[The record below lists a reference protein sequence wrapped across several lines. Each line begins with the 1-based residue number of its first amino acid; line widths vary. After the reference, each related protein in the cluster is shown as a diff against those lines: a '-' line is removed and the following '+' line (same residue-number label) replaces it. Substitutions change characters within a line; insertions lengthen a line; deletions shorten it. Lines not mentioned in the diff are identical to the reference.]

1 MNFWLAEWRHKYEE
15 DFHRV
20 KDATYAVFKQ
30 KLGKNSGFRDSTL
43 TSAK

>member
-20 KDATYAVFKQ
+20 KDATYAVSKQ